1 MGLYKILVTIFNLVQ
16 RLSLAIITVM
26 ILTTKG
32 RYAVMAMIDLL
43 DEGKAEADL
52 KPTSLLSISQ
62 RQNISLSYLEQIF
75 SNLRKAGIVKSTKG
89 PGGGYVLK
97 KKPQE
102 ITISEVICATG
113 ENIRM
118 TSCGDKKEG
127 CAIAKQDK
135 SRCRTHD
142 LWHGLE
148 KNIYNY
154 LSAISLY
161 DFCKK
166 QSSCGHTKI

>member
-1 MGLYKILVTIFNLVQ
+1 
-16 RLSLAIITVM
+16 M

-32 RYAVMAMIDLL
+32 RYAVMAVIDLL
-43 DEGKAEADL
+43 DETMSEGNL
-52 KPTSLLSISQ
+52 RPVPLISISQ

-75 SNLRKAGIVKSTKG
+75 ANLRRAGIVKSIKG

-97 KKPQE
+97 KKPDE
-102 ITISEVICATG
+102 ITISEVISATG
-113 ENIRM
+113 EAIRM

-127 CAIAKQDK
+127 CHMARSHTK

-148 KNIYNY
+148 QNIHHY
-154 LSAISLY
+154 LSSISLD
-161 DFCKK
+161 DFAKK
-166 QSSCGHTKI
+166 L

>member
-1 MGLYKILVTIFNLVQ
+1 
-16 RLSLAIITVM
+16 M

-43 DEGKAEADL
+43 DESMAEADL

-75 SNLRKAGIVKSTKG
+75 SNLRKAGIVKSIKG

-113 ENIRM
+113 ETIRM

-127 CAIAKQDK
+127 CPMARSHTK

-154 LSAISLY
+154 LNAISLY

-166 QSSCGHTKI
+166 

>member
-1 MGLYKILVTIFNLVQ
+1 
-16 RLSLAIITVM
+16 M

-43 DEGKAEADL
+43 DETNAENDC
-52 KPTSLLSISQ
+52 KPVSLLSISQ
-62 RQNISLSYLEQIF
+62 RQSISLSYLEQIF
-75 SNLRKAGIVKSTKG
+75 ANLRKAEIVRSIKG
-89 PGGGYVLK
+89 PGGGYALQK
-97 KKPQE
+97 APQK
-102 ITISEVICATG
+102 ITISEIIAATG
-113 ENIRM
+113 ESIRM
-118 TSCGDKKEG
+118 TNCGDKKEG
-127 CAIAKQDK
+127 CAMARTHTK

-154 LSAISLY
+154 LSAISLH

-166 QSSCGHTKI
+166 K